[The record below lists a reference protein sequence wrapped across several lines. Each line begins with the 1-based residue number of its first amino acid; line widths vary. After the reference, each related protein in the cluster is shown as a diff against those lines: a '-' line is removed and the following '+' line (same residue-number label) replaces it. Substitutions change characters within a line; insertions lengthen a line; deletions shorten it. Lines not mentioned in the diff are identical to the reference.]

1 VAEHV
6 PVLTIDGPS
15 GSGKGTVARE
25 LARALGWH
33 LLDSGA
39 LYRAVALMA
48 LDVGV
53 SLHDEA
59 ALARLAERLDL
70 RFEDAGDDTAVY
82 LAGRVVTTELRAET
96 TGDAAS
102 QVAQFPAVRTAL
114 LALQRGFATPP
125 GLIADGRDMG
135 TVVFPAAPCK
145 YFLTASAEARALRRH
160 KQLNEKG
167 ISVSLAALAREIAD
181 RDLRD
186 SSRAVAP
193 LKAAPGARVID
204 STHMSAADVVA
215 LILDE
220 LGEHG
225 IAPVAR

>member
-1 VAEHV
+1 VAAGV

-53 SLHDEA
+53 LLHDEG

-70 RFEDAGDDTAVY
+70 RFEDGGDDTEVF
-82 LAGRVVTTELRAET
+82 LAGRRVTAELRAET

-102 QVAQFPAVRTAL
+102 QVAQFPDVRAAL
-114 LALQRGFATPP
+114 LALQRGFAAPP
-125 GLIADGRDMG
+125 GLVADGRDMG
-135 TVVFPAAPCK
+135 TVVFPAAPYK

-167 ISVSLAALAREIAD
+167 ISGSLAALAREIAD
-181 RDLRD
+181 RDMRD

-193 LKAAPGARVID
+193 LKPAAGARIID

-225 IAPVAR
+225 IVPIAR